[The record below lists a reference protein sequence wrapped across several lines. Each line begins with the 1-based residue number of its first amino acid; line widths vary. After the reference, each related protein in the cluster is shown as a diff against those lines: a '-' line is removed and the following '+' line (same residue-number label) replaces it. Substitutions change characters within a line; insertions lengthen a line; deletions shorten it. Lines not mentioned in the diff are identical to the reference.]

1 MRIGIVSSS
10 VAVIGWGAALAAL
23 APSAGATSGQASSA
37 SYDSTATAT
46 VGEVNIAGTD
56 QSLLTTTATSGDSPK
71 SANIGSGQVLSALR
85 GVPTLGSAIN
95 VTFQHANPG
104 HTDLVSESATA
115 SPDGTSTACAAILSA
130 DCTTRPMSL
139 IVKLGLTDLT
149 SALDGTPLVGLIKQL
164 PDPLGAYEVALTL
177 NGPRAS
183 CSAGPAGSGD
193 VSATDN
199 PAGASLDIRANGKSV
214 LPNGP
219 VAVSGGDVFAQVLS
233 AVKGSPVTPLLQAL
247 TSKAPLTLT
256 LDPNSRKYTSGSKA
270 TATAGELGLSSGG
283 TTIFDV
289 KAATVSCGANTEA
302 AGATPAPSSPSGS
315 SPSTGSTSGEK
326 PLSGIQ
332 TDEGRSSVPAAQSYL
347 ALNGMP

>member
-23 APSAGATSGQASSA
+23 APNAGATPGQASSA
-37 SYDSTATAT
+37 NYDSTATAT
-46 VGEVNIAGTD
+46 VGEVNIAGND

-71 SANIGSGQVLSALR
+71 SASIGSGQVLSALK
-85 GVPTLGSAIN
+85 GVPTLGSA
-95 VTFQHANPG
+95 VSMTFQNANPG

-115 SPDGTSTACAAILSA
+115 SPDGTSTACAAVLSA

-139 IVKLGLTDLT
+139 IVKLGLKDLT
-149 SALDGTPLVGLIKQL
+149 SALGGTPLSGLVNQL
-164 PDPLGAYEVALTL
+164 PLPLGDYVVALTL

-199 PAGASLDIRANGKSV
+199 PAGASLDIRAKGKSV

-219 VAVSGGDVFAQVLS
+219 VALSGGDVFGQVLNAQKS
-233 AVKGSPVTPLLQAL
+233 SPLAPLLQAL

-270 TATAGELGLSSGG
+270 TATVGELGLSSNG

-289 KAATVSCGANTEA
+289 KAATVTCGPNTEVA
-302 AGATPAPSSPSGS
+302 SATPVPSPSGS

-332 TDEGRSSVPAAQSYL
+332 TDEGRSAIPAAKSYL
-347 ALNGMP
+347 ALSGMP

>member
-23 APSAGATSGQASSA
+23 APSAGAASGQASSA
-37 SYDSTATAT
+37 NYDSTATAT

-71 SANIGSGQVLSALR
+71 SASIGSGQVLSALQ
-85 GVPTLGSAIN
+85 GVPTLGSALS
-95 VTFQHANPG
+95 VAFQNANPG

-115 SPDGTSTACAAILSA
+115 SPDGTSTACAAVLSA

-149 SALDGTPLVGLIKQL
+149 SALSGTPLAGLVKQL
-164 PDPLGAYEVALTL
+164 PDPLGEYAVVLTL

-199 PAGASLDIRANGKSV
+199 PAGASLDIRANGQSV

-219 VAVSGGDVFAQVLS
+219 VALSGGDVFSQVLT
-233 AVKGSPVTPLLQAL
+233 AEKASPLSPLLQML
-247 TSKAPLTLT
+247 TIKAPLTLT

-270 TATAGELGLSSGG
+270 TATTGELGLSSGG

-289 KAATVSCGANTEA
+289 KTATVTCGANTEV
-302 AGATPAPSSPSGS
+302 AGATPAPSPAGS
-315 SPSTGSTSGEK
+315 SPSTSSSTSGEE

-332 TDEGRSSVPAAQSYL
+332 TDEGRSAIPAAKSYL
-347 ALNGMP
+347 ALSGMP